1 MSEKDKLLIKVE
13 RRKKQRKQM
22 MHKNFV
28 SYLCMTCMWK
38 KMSAL
43 DIEPSAN
50 DSILLCNEGSLG
62 PRSASKRDLNQRYI
76 YSCEGKEEGEQ
87 AWSLLS

>member
-13 RRKKQRKQM
+13 RRKKGGRKQM

-28 SYLCMTCMWK
+28 SYLCMSCVWK

-43 DIEPSAN
+43 DIES
-50 DSILLCNEGSLG
+50 
-62 PRSASKRDLNQRYI
+62 
-76 YSCEGKEEGEQ
+76 
-87 AWSLLS
+87 

>member
-13 RRKKQRKQM
+13 RRKKQRRKQM

-28 SYLCMTCMWK
+28 SYLCMTCVWK

-43 DIEPSAN
+43 DIELPANNSLFYSAMKEVW
-50 DSILLCNEGSLG
+50 DQDQLLK
-62 PRSASKRDLNQRYI
+62 AI
-76 YSCEGKEEGEQ
+76 
-87 AWSLLS
+87 

>member
-1 MSEKDKLLIKVE
+1 MSEKDKLLIKAE
-13 RRKKQRKQM
+13 RRKQQRRKRM

-28 SYLCMTCMWK
+28 SYLCMTCVWK

-50 DSILLCNEGSLG
+50 NSLIYFAMKDVWDQDQLLKG
-62 PRSASKRDLNQRYI
+62 I
-76 YSCEGKEEGEQ
+76 
-87 AWSLLS
+87 